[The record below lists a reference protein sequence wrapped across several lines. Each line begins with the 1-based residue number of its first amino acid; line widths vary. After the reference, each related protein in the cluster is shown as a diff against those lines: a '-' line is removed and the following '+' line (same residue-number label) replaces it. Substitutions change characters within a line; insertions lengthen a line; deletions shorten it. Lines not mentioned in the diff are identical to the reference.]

1 MLHFVAIHALPMV
14 LSGSPARR
22 ALLGTPGRRGAS
34 LLDTALRSGDSAV
47 VSVICHALAAE
58 THSSPSRTAFSVN
71 DEVVT
76 TTVPVVKVGESS
88 DDVGRDKW
96 LRHLLV
102 GADGG
107 GRGHGVGMLLHSAIA
122 GVSVASLP
130 PSTDSSDSSPWFS
143 SSSDTSGFVD
153 GHSSGPSFAHS
164 SLPQNRVRVAHT
176 AHGAESH
183 LLYHHHQQHQSQHV
197 GSGSG
202 TQLRDSSGY
211 VNNSSSSRFSAFGSG
226 SNGVA
231 AGGGGVCA
239 RAADDDTPH
248 VPSILHEVDTL
259 LSAALRLNT
268 GEESKDLRRLLQR
281 VDGGGYTPLHDAAQ
295 SACGEAVPWLCRIA
309 REF

>member
-1 MLHFVAIHALPMV
+1 LPMV

-22 ALLGTPGRRGAS
+22 ALLGTPGRRGAT
-34 LLDTALRSGDSAV
+34 LLDAALRSGDSAV

-58 THSSPSRTAFSVN
+58 ASPLRAAFSVN
-71 DEVVT
+71 DEVVA
-76 TTVPVVKVGESS
+76 TTVPAVREGEST
-88 DDVGRDKW
+88 DDVGRDQW

-122 GVSVASLP
+122 GVSVASSSP
-130 PSTDSSDSSPWFS
+130 SSDATQPSPWFS
-143 SSSDTSGFVD
+143 SSSDSSGLAD
-153 GHSSGPSFAHS
+153 GHRSGSSFAHS
-164 SLPQNRVRVAHT
+164 YLPQNRVREAHS

-183 LLYHHHQQHQSQHV
+183 LLYHHHHHQQSQHV
-197 GSGSG
+197 GSGSSV
-202 TQLRDSSGY
+202 QLRDSSSY
-211 VNNSSSSRFSAFGSG
+211 VNNSSSSSSFSAFGSG
-226 SNGVA
+226 SNGAA
-231 AGGGGVCA
+231 AGGGVVCA

-248 VPSILHEVDTL
+248 ALSILHEVDTL
-259 LSAALRLNT
+259 LSTALRLNT
-268 GEESKDLRRLLQR
+268 REESKDLRLLLQR